1 MKKLLL
7 PAFAV
12 LAAASAHAQLS
23 YDTIGSVYT
32 QDFNTL
38 IQTGSGVIP
47 GRGPFDVTTGN
58 LSSGSLPGWTF
69 SNYLGTNEE
78 TEWKAQNGSL
88 SGSSGRGVVSFGLTG
103 DSDRALGTLATDK
116 QIGRF
121 GLTIQNNTGSIL
133 DSFSLSYD
141 GEIWRSGGG
150 TPTPVTNN
158 LFFSYAIVSSS
169 PSINGT
175 GFTDV
180 ASLTYTMTAFSPF
193 ETAVNG
199 NLNPTFLSDTIGGL
213 TWNPGDYLIVRW
225 SGQDASGQDN
235 GLAVDNIT
243 FSATAVPEPTTWAL
257 LGLGAAGV
265 FALRRL
271 RVS

>member
-1 MKKLLL
+1 MQKLLI
-7 PAFAV
+7 PALAM

-38 IQTGSGVIP
+38 IQTGSGNIP
-47 GRGPFDVTTGN
+47 GAGPFDIATGN
-58 LSSGSLPGWTF
+58 LLASGTLPGWTF
-69 SNYLGTNEE
+69 SRFGGDGTT
-78 TEWKAQNGSL
+78 TEWRAQNGGS
-88 SGSSGRGVVSFGLTG
+88 SGSSGRGVNSFGLTG
-103 DSDRALGTLATDK
+103 DSDRALGVLSTSA
-116 QIGRF
+116 QVNRF
-121 GLTIQNNTGSIL
+121 GLTIQNNTASIL
-133 DSFSLSYD
+133 NSFSLAYD
-141 GEIWRSGGG
+141 GEIWRSGGN
-150 TPTPVTNN
+150 TPVTNN

-169 PSINGT
+169 PSIDGT

-199 NLNPTFLSDTIGGL
+199 NLNPTFLSDTISGL
-213 TWNPGDYLIVRW
+213 TWNPGDYLVIRW
-225 SGQDASGQDN
+225 SGQDAAGQDN
-235 GLAVDNIT
+235 GLAVDNVV
-243 FSATAVPEPTTWAL
+243 FSANAVPEPTTWAL

-265 FALRRL
+265 LALRRR